1 MFYSIDNKHYSMFNR
16 VKYEPTGVAGKCSR
30 RAGMSVLLTFLICGL
45 YAQTDPNSLAHT
57 DSGNGIDSASE
68 RAHPDFDK
76 VSKLHRVFFG
86 ENYRKEWAVY
96 TRLPV
101 IRLSTFRGGLTPI
114 KEGGGNQT
122 HSLRLKDK
130 NGDEWVIRSVEK
142 YPETILPVA
151 LKKTF
156 IKDIVTDAMSAQ
168 HPYAALIVP
177 PIANA
182 VGVPHAEPVIGII
195 APDSALGAWS
205 KTFSGTICLLEERE
219 PGGKSDNYFEML
231 DALNADNDNSFDSTT
246 FLKAR
251 ILDVFVGDWDRHRDQ
266 WRFRPEK
273 YGKGLRYTGI
283 PRDRDQ
289 VFYTNQ
295 GVFPSLESLPF
306 VQPFFEGFNPKIR
319 NVGTL
324 LFTSTILNIRL
335 INQFSYEEWMKVTN
349 EFVSAVTDSVL
360 ETAVQRLPSSSY
372 DLRHKELLQILKA
385 RRADLPRAMSEY
397 FYFLNRNVFIQT
409 SNKSEFFDI
418 KDTLQGAMQV
428 NIFKLSNGD
437 QIRQNI
443 FSKTFFPKNTKEI
456 RFFIGNGDD
465 SIYINSRNAPINLRF
480 SGLDGN
486 KRFHLEESKKK
497 VQVFEKEGNSKFTG
511 NNSQFKKNLS
521 NDSANTAIIPGNL
534 FNVFTPLI
542 DVGYNPDD
550 GVLIGLSAKFTRG
563 VDYTRPAFS
572 TNRYTS
578 VQQFSFLHSFYTRA
592 FSVKYDA
599 EWVHA
604 IGRADLLIHAS
615 VYSPDVQN
623 FFGTGNQT
631 SFFKT
636 GNYKQYYRSRFNLYT
651 LNPSL
656 RWGNKKGDYIRVGP
670 SLQYYTYD
678 SAENAGR
685 FIETNG
691 AVQTY
696 DSATLS
702 KSKLHGGVIVEY
714 NRNRKDH
721 SLLPTEGYDI
731 NIRIQGYAGLNT
743 YSESYAQLFANLV
756 YYKSVDSRDILVLA
770 DRIGGGA
777 TVGNP
782 AFYQSMFIGGQ
793 GNLMGYR
800 LNRFAGQYMAFNNLE
815 ARIRLAQFANYI
827 LPGQLGLV
835 ALYDIGRV
843 WQKEDQSNEW
853 HNGVGAG
860 FYFAPA
866 QVTLIQFVM
875 SWSPEGWYPTFK
887 LGLRF

>member
-1 MFYSIDNKHYSMFNR
+1 MQDSLN
-16 VKYEPTGVAGKCSR
+16 G
-30 RAGMSVLLTFLICGL
+30 RA
-45 YAQTDPNSLAHT
+45 Y
-57 DSGNGIDSASE
+57 
-68 RAHPDFDK
+68 PDFDK

-86 ENYRKEWAVY
+86 ENYRKEWSSY

-101 IRLSTFRGGLTPI
+101 IRLSSFRGGLTPI

-122 HSLRLKDK
+122 RALRLKDK

-142 YPETILPVA
+142 YPEAILPTE

-156 IKDIVTDAMSAQ
+156 IKDIITDAMSAQ

-219 PGGKSDNYFEML
+219 PGGKSDNYFDML
-231 DALNADNDNSFDSTT
+231 DALKADNDNSFDSTT

-251 ILDVFVGDWDRHRDQ
+251 ILDVFIGDWDRHPDQ

-289 VFYTNQ
+289 VFYINQ
-295 GVFPSLESLPF
+295 GVFPNLESLPF

-319 NVGTL
+319 NVGTF
-324 LFTSTILNIRL
+324 LFTSTMLNARFL
-335 INQFSYEEWMKVTN
+335 NQFSYEEWMKVTN
-349 EFVSAVTDSVL
+349 EFVSSVTDSVL
-360 ETAVQRLPSSSY
+360 ETAVQRLPASAY
-372 DLRHKELLQILKA
+372 DLRHQELMQILKA

-397 FYFLNRNVFIQT
+397 FYFLNSNVFIQT
-409 SNKSEFFDI
+409 SDKREFFDI
-418 KDTLQGAMQV
+418 KDTLEGAMRV
-428 NIFKLSNGD
+428 NIFKLSNEGK
-437 QIRQNI
+437 IRQNI

-465 SIYINSRNAPINLRF
+465 SIYINSRKAPIKLRF

-497 VQVFEKEGNSKFTG
+497 VQVFEKEGHSSFTG
-511 NNSQFKKNLS
+511 DSSRFKKYLS

-542 DVGYNPDD
+542 DIGYNPDD
-550 GVLIGLSAKFTRG
+550 GVLLGFSARFTRG
-563 VDYTRPAFS
+563 VDYTRPSFN
-572 TNRYTS
+572 TNRFTS
-578 VQQFSFLHSFYTRA
+578 FQQISFLHSFYTRA
-592 FSVKYDA
+592 FSAKYNA
-599 EWVHA
+599 EWIHA
-604 IGRADLLIHAS
+604 IGHADLLIHAS
-615 VYSPDVQN
+615 VYAPNVQN

-631 SFFKT
+631 PFFKT
-636 GNYKQYYRSRFNLYT
+636 GNYKQYYRNRFSLYT

-696 DSATLS
+696 DSTTLS
-702 KSKLHGGVIVEY
+702 KSKLHGGVIAEY
-714 NRNRKDH
+714 NHNRKDH
-721 SLLPTEGYDI
+721 SLLPKEGYDI
-731 NIRIQGYAGLNT
+731 NIRLQGYAGLNT
-743 YSESYAQLFANLV
+743 YSKSYAQLFANLV
-756 YYKSVDSRDILVLA
+756 YYKSVDRRGIFVLA

-777 TVGNP
+777 TVGDV
-782 AFYQSMFIGGQ
+782 AFYQSMFIGAQ
-793 GNLMGYR
+793 GNLLGYR
-800 LNRFAGQYMAFNNLE
+800 QYRFAGQYMAYNNLE
-815 ARIRLAQFANYI
+815 AHIRLAQFANYI

-835 ALYDIGRV
+835 TLYDVGRV
-843 WQKEDQSNEW
+843 WQKEDHSNQW

-866 QVTLIQFVM
+866 QVTLVQFII
-875 SWSPEGWYPTFK
+875 SWSPEGWYPTFR